1 MSVHFAPPYPVETAS
16 RVLHDNSLYPDRQPR
31 RDPTWIGIVAFT
43 FLAGVLLAWHATA
56 SDTHLDS
63 ATMAALEQGEIVEAD
78 RAPDGT
84 ILRSEE
90 HTSELQSLIR
100 ISYAVFCL
108 KKKNYTT

>member
-56 SDTHLDS
+56 SDTPLDS
-63 ATMAALEQGEIVEAD
+63 ATMAALEQGEI
-78 RAPDGT
+78 
-84 ILRSEE
+84 RSEE
-90 HTSELQSLIR
+90 HTSELQSLMR
-100 ISYAVFCL
+100 TSYAAFCL
-108 KKKNYTT
+108 KTTSNNNTKRIPTSRSPQS